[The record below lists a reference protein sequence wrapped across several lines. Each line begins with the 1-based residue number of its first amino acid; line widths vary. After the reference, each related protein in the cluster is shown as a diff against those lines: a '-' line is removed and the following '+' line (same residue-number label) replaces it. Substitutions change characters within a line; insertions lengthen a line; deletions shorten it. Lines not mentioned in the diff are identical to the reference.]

1 MMRVDSGG
9 SPIQSYREANAR
21 QRVAALFDAGSVHEF
36 LPPAARVTSPHL
48 GLFDAPQ
55 AFDDGVLVARAL
67 LAGQSVLLAAQE
79 GGFMGGAVGEVHGAK
94 LLGLLQRALQEPV
107 AAVVLLLESGGVRLH
122 EANAGLIAVSEV
134 MRALLQV
141 RTHGVPVIVLIGGA
155 NGCFGG
161 TGIVSRCANSII
173 MSEEGR
179 LAMSG
184 PEVIESAHGVEE
196 FDARDRALVWA
207 TTGGKHRYLLGD
219 CQVLVADDI
228 AAFRQAALAEMA
240 RYQTALPDGAEI
252 GLSLAQLE
260 AEHALLA
267 HRLAEFGAC
276 SSPDQVWQAMGLS
289 DVAQLP
295 LLDADQFVAQ
305 VATQRL
311 GGAS

>member
-1 MMRVDSGG
+1 MQIDLTSQAGH
-9 SPIQSYREANAR
+9 SYREANAR
-21 QRVAALFDAGSVHEF
+21 QRVAALFDVDSVQEF
-36 LPPAARVTSPHL
+36 LPPAERVSSPHL
-48 GLFDAPQ
+48 GLFNVPQ
-55 AFDDGVLVARAL
+55 AFDDGVMVARARL
-67 LAGQSVLLAAQE
+67 GGHAVLLAAQE

-94 LLGLLQRALQEPV
+94 LLGLFRRALQESV
-107 AAVVLLLESGGVRLH
+107 AGLILLLDSGGVRLH

-141 RTHGVPVIVLIGGA
+141 RAHGVPVIVLIGGA

-179 LAMSG
+179 LSMSG
-184 PEVIESAHGVEE
+184 PEVIESTHGVEE
-196 FDARDRALVWA
+196 FDSRDRALVWA

-228 AAFRQAALAEMA
+228 AAFRQAALAELL
-240 RYQTALPDGAEI
+240 RFQKPLPESAQI

-267 HRLAEFGAC
+267 HRLAQFGAC
-276 SSPDQVWQAMGLS
+276 SSPAQVWQAMGLTE
-289 DVAQLP
+289 VAQLP

-305 VATQRL
+305 VAAQRL
-311 GGAS
+311 GGAL